1 LYISDKR
8 NIIGVLEGRN
18 MDYITTKEAASKWG
32 ITDRMV
38 LYHCTSGR
46 IEGAIKMGNTWLIPK
61 DTVKPEDKRYR
72 RKYRAK

>member
-1 LYISDKR
+1 MR
-8 NIIGVLEGRN
+8 
-18 MDYITTKEAASKWG
+18 MDYMTTKEVAVKWS

-61 DTVKPEDKRYR
+61 DAVKPEDKRYR
-72 RKYRAK
+72 RKKHVK

>member
-1 LYISDKR
+1 MS
-8 NIIGVLEGRN
+8 
-18 MDYITTKEAASKWG
+18 MDYITTKEAAAKWG

-46 IEGAIKMGNTWLIPK
+46 IDGAVKMGNTWLIPK

-72 RKYRAK
+72 RGKDAK